1 MPFSGFIFDMN
12 GTMIN
17 DMEYHIRV
25 WRNFVIRLG
34 GSISLEAMKEQ
45 CYGKNSEMLERI
57 FPGRFTDAEK
67 LSLESEKEALY
78 RKEYAAYLAPIAGLP
93 DFLFKASA
101 SGIRLGLGTAGIRLN
116 ADFVLDGLDIRRYF
130 SSLVCSEDVQHS
142 KPDPETFL
150 RCAAGMGVE
159 PADCLVFEDS
169 PRGVETAANAG
180 MQCVVITS
188 MHTADEFRAFG
199 NIQFF
204 ISDYRDPQLE
214 ALISRLPH

>member
-1 MPFSGFIFDMN
+1 MN

-17 DMEYHIRV
+17 DMDYHIRV
-25 WRNFVIRLG
+25 WRDFVIRLG
-34 GSISLEAMKEQ
+34 GSISLDEMKEQ

-67 LSLESEKEALY
+67 LALESEKEALY
-78 RKEYAAYLAPIAGLP
+78 RKEYAAHLAPIDGLP
-93 DFLFKASA
+93 AFLSRATA
-101 SGIRLGLGTAGIRLN
+101 AGMRLGLGTAGIRLN

-150 RCAAGMGVE
+150 RCAAGMGVL

-169 PRGVETAANAG
+169 PRGVETAAHAG

-188 MHTADEFRAFG
+188 MHTADEFSTFG

-204 ISDYRDPQLE
+204 ISDYRDPQLDNLF
-214 ALISRLPH
+214 APPF